1 MSIYLS
7 IYLSISV
14 SVCYGVPCLAASIW
28 IIATRDRMQGMLLL
42 QLPIS
47 LSFRSPSAAYFPVAP
62 YIRSRSVAMVETETQ
77 PGILREST
85 PDDPSSAIGIMA
97 ELKANAALFAAFA
110 FGSLNLPAPLI
121 ESTSKVVL
129 SQGITVTTAKPISD
143 STLLQAFV
151 LLDTATLC
159 LMLVC
164 VAASQL
170 LIYRL
175 ADGSYGTIRF
185 STDDNVDRRDTA
197 LGRLVNQYR
206 AEVLL
211 PLLPC
216 SPAPLLPAPLSPALL
231 HQFPLTDVAYT
242 LLGQFRIARVSFALG
257 LSSLLL
263 AVGVK
268 SVTIFDQAIALP
280 ATALV
285 GGAAFTI
292 ASLYLRSYGEVFRPL
307 DQCEGFDECEAS
319 YMPQVPLAPVLPTLP
334 GVAIGAA
341 VGMTIAF
348 SVTESDLK
356 PSVQGRLGAPSSSRV
371 QQSEAPLSSLEQ
383 NAEERFREIFG
394 DGNERASQPPNSRAT
409 SAPTRG

>member
-1 MSIYLS
+1 
-7 IYLSISV
+7 
-14 SVCYGVPCLAASIW
+14 
-28 IIATRDRMQGMLLL
+28 
-42 QLPIS
+42 
-47 LSFRSPSAAYFPVAP
+47 
-62 YIRSRSVAMVETETQ
+62 MVETETQ

-216 SPAPLLPAPLSPALL
+216 SLLPSPLL
-231 HQFPLTDVAYT
+231 
-242 LLGQFRIARVSFALG
+242 
-257 LSSLLL
+257 SS
-263 AVGVK
+263 
-268 SVTIFDQAIALP
+268 TN
-280 ATALV
+280 
-285 GGAAFTI
+285 
-292 ASLYLRSYGEVFRPL
+292 SL
-307 DQCEGFDECEAS
+307 
-319 YMPQVPLAPVLPTLP
+319 
-334 GVAIGAA
+334 
-341 VGMTIAF
+341 
-348 SVTESDLK
+348 
-356 PSVQGRLGAPSSSRV
+356 
-371 QQSEAPLSSLEQ
+371 
-383 NAEERFREIFG
+383 
-394 DGNERASQPPNSRAT
+394 
-409 SAPTRG
+409 

>member
-1 MSIYLS
+1 
-7 IYLSISV
+7 
-14 SVCYGVPCLAASIW
+14 
-28 IIATRDRMQGMLLL
+28 
-42 QLPIS
+42 
-47 LSFRSPSAAYFPVAP
+47 
-62 YIRSRSVAMVETETQ
+62 MVETETQ
-77 PGILREST
+77 LDISREST

-121 ESTSKVVL
+121 ESTSRVVL
-129 SQGITVTTAKPISD
+129 SQGITVTTAKPISE

-185 STDDNVDRRDTA
+185 STDDNVDRRDTP

-216 SPAPLLPAPLSPALL
+216 SPAPLLPCSPALL
-231 HQFPLTDVAYT
+231 YRFPLADVSYT

-257 LSSLLL
+257 LSTLLL

-268 SVTIFDQAIALP
+268 SVTIFDEAIALP

-285 GGAAFTI
+285 GSAAFTI

-307 DQCEGFDECEAS
+307 DQCDGFDECEAS
-319 YMPQVPLAPVLPTLP
+319 YMPQVPQVPVLPTLP

-341 VGMTIAF
+341 VGMAVAF
-348 SVTESDLK
+348 SVMESDLK
-356 PSVQGRLGAPSSSRV
+356 PVVQGRVGAFQQSAAPSSSP
-371 QQSEAPLSSLEQ
+371 QQ
-383 NAEERFREIFG
+383 NAAEELQNAAEELREEISKDLRKEFTEIFG
-394 DGNERASQPPNSRAT
+394 DANERASQPPSSRAAN
-409 SAPTRG
+409 APTRR